1 MHFLLYP
8 LLLIFFSTHLEPNRK
23 AEWGFHA
30 HKKINEIAIFSL
42 PPEMIGFYQHHM
54 STIIERSVNPD
65 KRRYINENEG
75 PRHFI
80 DLDAYGSD
88 PLAQLPKK
96 WQEAIEQ
103 YGDSTLTEHGIV
115 PWHMVRV
122 KYYLTQAFLNQ
133 DADQILKISADL
145 GHYVGDAHVPLHTT
159 SNYNG
164 QKTNQRGIHGFWESR
179 LPELFDQQYDLFVG
193 KAEYIENVNDA
204 AWNAVANAHLAL
216 DSVLIFEAQISQE
229 FSPTKKYSFEVRG
242 NQTVKVYSYEFSEA
256 YHQRLQGMVE
266 RKMRASIKLIADL
279 WFTCWVDGGQPTLN
293 KLILEDNKII
303 KRRIDSLLIRDGSHG
318 RN

>member
-1 MHFLLYP
+1 
-8 LLLIFFSTHLEPNRK
+8 
-23 AEWGFHA
+23 
-30 HKKINEIAIFSL
+30 
-42 PPEMIGFYQHHM
+42 MIGFYKHHM

-103 YGDSTLTEHGIV
+103 YGDSTLIQHGIV

-193 KAEYIENVNDA
+193 KAKYIENVNDA

>member
-1 MHFLLYP
+1 
-8 LLLIFFSTHLEPNRK
+8 
-23 AEWGFHA
+23 
-30 HKKINEIAIFSL
+30 
-42 PPEMIGFYQHHM
+42 MIGFYKHHM

-80 DLDAYGSD
+80 DLDAYGSN

-103 YGDSTLTEHGIV
+103 YGDSTLIQHGIV

>member
-1 MHFLLYP
+1 M
-8 LLLIFFSTHLEPNRK
+8 
-23 AEWGFHA
+23 
-30 HKKINEIAIFSL
+30 
-42 PPEMIGFYQHHM
+42 
-54 STIIERSVNPD
+54 
-65 KRRYINENEG
+65 
-75 PRHFI
+75 
-80 DLDAYGSD
+80 
-88 PLAQLPKK
+88 
-96 WQEAIEQ
+96 
-103 YGDSTLTEHGIV
+103 
-115 PWHMVRV
+115 
-122 KYYLTQAFLNQ
+122 
-133 DADQILKISADL
+133 
-145 GHYVGDAHVPLHTT
+145 
-159 SNYNG
+159 
-164 QKTNQRGIHGFWESR
+164 
-179 LPELFDQQYDLFVG
+179 FVG

-204 AWNAVANAHLAL
+204 AWNAVANAHEAL

-266 RKMRASIKLIADL
+266 GKMRASIKLIADL

>member
-1 MHFLLYP
+1 
-8 LLLIFFSTHLEPNRK
+8 
-23 AEWGFHA
+23 
-30 HKKINEIAIFSL
+30 
-42 PPEMIGFYQHHM
+42 MIGFYKHHM

-80 DLDAYGSD
+80 DLDAYGSN

-103 YGDSTLTEHGIV
+103 YGDSTLIQHGIV

-145 GHYVGDAHVPLHTT
+145 DHYVGDAHVPLHTT

-164 QKTNQRGIHGFWESR
+164 QKTDQRGIHGFWESR

>member
-1 MHFLLYP
+1 
-8 LLLIFFSTHLEPNRK
+8 
-23 AEWGFHA
+23 
-30 HKKINEIAIFSL
+30 
-42 PPEMIGFYQHHM
+42 MIGFYKHHM
-54 STIIERSVNPD
+54 RTIIERSVNPD

>member
-1 MHFLLYP
+1 
-8 LLLIFFSTHLEPNRK
+8 
-23 AEWGFHA
+23 
-30 HKKINEIAIFSL
+30 
-42 PPEMIGFYQHHM
+42 MIGFYKHHM

-65 KRRYINENEG
+65 KRRYINENQG

-103 YGDSTLTEHGIV
+103 YGDSTLIQHGIV

>member
-1 MHFLLYP
+1 
-8 LLLIFFSTHLEPNRK
+8 
-23 AEWGFHA
+23 
-30 HKKINEIAIFSL
+30 
-42 PPEMIGFYQHHM
+42 MIGFYKHHM

-80 DLDAYGSD
+80 DLDAYGID
-88 PLAQLPKK
+88 LLAQLPKK

>member
-1 MHFLLYP
+1 
-8 LLLIFFSTHLEPNRK
+8 
-23 AEWGFHA
+23 
-30 HKKINEIAIFSL
+30 
-42 PPEMIGFYQHHM
+42 MIGFYKHHM

-103 YGDSTLTEHGIV
+103 YGDSTLIQHGIV

-164 QKTNQRGIHGFWESR
+164 QKTNQRDIHGFWESR

>member
-1 MHFLLYP
+1 MPLY
-8 LLLIFFSTHLEPNRK
+8 
-23 AEWGFHA
+23 
-30 HKKINEIAIFSL
+30 
-42 PPEMIGFYQHHM
+42 
-54 STIIERSVNPD
+54 
-65 KRRYINENEG
+65 
-75 PRHFI
+75 
-80 DLDAYGSD
+80 
-88 PLAQLPKK
+88 
-96 WQEAIEQ
+96 
-103 YGDSTLTEHGIV
+103 
-115 PWHMVRV
+115 
-122 KYYLTQAFLNQ
+122 
-133 DADQILKISADL
+133 
-145 GHYVGDAHVPLHTT
+145 TT

-164 QKTNQRGIHGFWESR
+164 QKTNQRGIHRLWESS

-193 KAEYIENVNDA
+193 KVEYIENVNDA

>member
-1 MHFLLYP
+1 
-8 LLLIFFSTHLEPNRK
+8 
-23 AEWGFHA
+23 
-30 HKKINEIAIFSL
+30 
-42 PPEMIGFYQHHM
+42 MIGFYKHHM

-103 YGDSTLTEHGIV
+103 YGDSTLIQHGIV

-303 KRRIDSLLIRDGSHG
+303 KRQIDSLLIRDGSHG

>member
-1 MHFLLYP
+1 
-8 LLLIFFSTHLEPNRK
+8 
-23 AEWGFHA
+23 
-30 HKKINEIAIFSL
+30 
-42 PPEMIGFYQHHM
+42 MIGFYKHHM

-103 YGDSTLTEHGIV
+103 YGDSTLIQHGIV

-193 KAEYIENVNDA
+193 KAEYIDNVNDA

>member
-1 MHFLLYP
+1 
-8 LLLIFFSTHLEPNRK
+8 
-23 AEWGFHA
+23 
-30 HKKINEIAIFSL
+30 
-42 PPEMIGFYQHHM
+42 MIGFYKHHM

-80 DLDAYGSD
+80 DLDAYGSN

-103 YGDSTLTEHGIV
+103 YGDSTLIQHGIV

-242 NQTVKVYSYEFSEA
+242 KQTVKVYSYEFSEA

>member
-1 MHFLLYP
+1 
-8 LLLIFFSTHLEPNRK
+8 
-23 AEWGFHA
+23 
-30 HKKINEIAIFSL
+30 
-42 PPEMIGFYQHHM
+42 
-54 STIIERSVNPD
+54 
-65 KRRYINENEG
+65 
-75 PRHFI
+75 
-80 DLDAYGSD
+80 
-88 PLAQLPKK
+88 
-96 WQEAIEQ
+96 
-103 YGDSTLTEHGIV
+103 
-115 PWHMVRV
+115 MVRV

-193 KAEYIENVNDA
+193 KAKYIENVNDA

-229 FSPTKKYSFEVRG
+229 FSLTKKYSFEVRG
-242 NQTVKVYSYEFSEA
+242 NQTVKVHSYEFSEA

-279 WFTCWVDGGQPTLN
+279 WFTCWVDRGQPTLN

>member
-1 MHFLLYP
+1 
-8 LLLIFFSTHLEPNRK
+8 
-23 AEWGFHA
+23 
-30 HKKINEIAIFSL
+30 
-42 PPEMIGFYQHHM
+42 MIGFYKHHM

-103 YGDSTLTEHGIV
+103 YGDSTLIQHGIV

>member
-1 MHFLLYP
+1 
-8 LLLIFFSTHLEPNRK
+8 
-23 AEWGFHA
+23 
-30 HKKINEIAIFSL
+30 
-42 PPEMIGFYQHHM
+42 MIGFYKHHM

-103 YGDSTLTEHGIV
+103 YGDSTLIQHGIV

-179 LPELFDQQYDLFVG
+179 LPELFDQQYDFFVG

-303 KRRIDSLLIRDGSHG
+303 KRQIDSLLIRDGSHG

>member
-1 MHFLLYP
+1 
-8 LLLIFFSTHLEPNRK
+8 
-23 AEWGFHA
+23 
-30 HKKINEIAIFSL
+30 
-42 PPEMIGFYQHHM
+42 MIGFYKHHM

-103 YGDSTLTEHGIV
+103 YGDSTLIQHGIV

-242 NQTVKVYSYEFSEA
+242 KQTVKVYSYEFSEA

>member
-1 MHFLLYP
+1 
-8 LLLIFFSTHLEPNRK
+8 
-23 AEWGFHA
+23 
-30 HKKINEIAIFSL
+30 
-42 PPEMIGFYQHHM
+42 MIGFYKHHM

-103 YGDSTLTEHGIV
+103 YGDSTLIQHGIV

-293 KLILEDNKII
+293 KLILEDNKIV

>member
-1 MHFLLYP
+1 
-8 LLLIFFSTHLEPNRK
+8 
-23 AEWGFHA
+23 
-30 HKKINEIAIFSL
+30 
-42 PPEMIGFYQHHM
+42 MIGFYKHHM

-88 PLAQLPKK
+88 PLAQLPEK

-103 YGDSTLTEHGIV
+103 YGDSTLIQHGIV

>member
-1 MHFLLYP
+1 
-8 LLLIFFSTHLEPNRK
+8 
-23 AEWGFHA
+23 
-30 HKKINEIAIFSL
+30 
-42 PPEMIGFYQHHM
+42 MIGFYKHHM

-103 YGDSTLTEHGIV
+103 CVDSTLTEHGIV

-122 KYYLTQAFLNQ
+122 KYYLIQAFLNQ
-133 DADQILKISADL
+133 YADQILKISADL

>member
-1 MHFLLYP
+1 
-8 LLLIFFSTHLEPNRK
+8 
-23 AEWGFHA
+23 
-30 HKKINEIAIFSL
+30 
-42 PPEMIGFYQHHM
+42 MIGFYKHHM

-103 YGDSTLTEHGIV
+103 YGDSTLIQHGIV
-115 PWHMVRV
+115 PWHMMRV

-266 RKMRASIKLIADL
+266 RKMRTSIKLIADL

>member
-8 LLLIFFSTHLEPNRK
+8 LLLIFFSTHLELNRK

-42 PPEMIGFYQHHM
+42 PPEMIVFYKHHM

-88 PLAQLPKK
+88 HLAQLPEK

>member
-1 MHFLLYP
+1 
-8 LLLIFFSTHLEPNRK
+8 
-23 AEWGFHA
+23 
-30 HKKINEIAIFSL
+30 
-42 PPEMIGFYQHHM
+42 MIGFYKHHM

-103 YGDSTLTEHGIV
+103 YGDSTLIQHGIV

-179 LPELFDQQYDLFVG
+179 LPELFDQQYDFFVG